1 MSTRIK
7 TQVGEKTCDGC
18 GRVVEVELAVEPG
31 SRAFDELSE
40 LLSQWYKVG
49 RKMYIVEHGRFV
61 ESQVEA
67 CCLACVPAA
76 AVKLAMPPTVS
87 EPLDLAS
94 LQVNRNEVN

>member
-1 MSTRIK
+1 MTTRIK

-87 EPLDLAS
+87 EPIDLRS
-94 LQVNRNEVN
+94 LQISREGTN

>member
-7 TQVGEKTCDGC
+7 TQIGEKTCDGC
-18 GRVVEVELAVEPG
+18 GKIVEVNLIVQPGTPEFEELGEI
-31 SRAFDELSE
+31 
-40 LLSQWYKVG
+40 LSQWYKVG
-49 RKMYIVEHGRFV
+49 RRVSVGEGQFADT
-61 ESQVEA
+61 QVEA
-67 CCLACVPAA
+67 CCLACVPVA

>member
-1 MSTRIK
+1 MATRIK

-18 GRVVEVELAVEPG
+18 GKVVEVELAVEPG
-31 SRAFDELSE
+31 SREFDELSE

-87 EPLDLAS
+87 EPIDLRS
-94 LQVNRNEVN
+94 LQISREGTN